1 MKLNLK
7 GNLSEKI
14 IHRLVKLDPVEF
26 LGICQILKVSP
37 LDKEGEGRPFEEL
50 WEEVCDKIDSLN
62 RVQKRN
68 LDVLVRAAIK
78 DKDKEKK

>member
-14 IHRLVKLDPVEF
+14 INRLVKLDPVEF
-26 LGICQILKVSP
+26 LGVCKILKVNP
-37 LDKEGEGRPFEEL
+37 IGDDKEGRPFEEL

-68 LDVLVRAAIK
+68 LDVLVRAVIK
-78 DKDKEKK
+78 DRDKGRK

>member
-1 MKLNLK
+1 MKLNFK

-14 IHRLVKLDPVEF
+14 INRLVKLDPIEF
-26 LGICQILKVSP
+26 LGICKILKVNP
-37 LDKEGEGRPFEEL
+37 IGEDKEGRPFEEL
-50 WEEVCDKIDSLN
+50 WEEVCDKIDGLN

-78 DKDKEKK
+78 DRDKEKK